1 MKYQIRLII
10 QDSEGTK
17 YGSDGVFNDLGAARR
32 EMYANTLAELVDWND
47 NDSVKPSER
56 MRLQYAT
63 DKSTHIYSSF
73 DGGVSTNREIIILPD

>member
-10 QDSEGTK
+10 RDSDGEK
-17 YGSDGVFNDLGAARR
+17 IGSDGVFSDLGAARR

-56 MRLQYAT
+56 MRLQYAL
-63 DKSTHIYSSF
+63 DSSTCIYSNFES
-73 DGGVSTNREIIILPD
+73 GISTKREIIILPD